1 MVNGN
6 TENGNANGS
15 RRVPQ
20 IQVALNLF
28 AHVGILL
35 FPRKYLNFATKLPVP
50 ILFSQW
56 PLFKF
61 TFLRHKMGSGRSEQ
75 MNADVLE
82 TGRYVWRMGVGWGG
96 GVGSNEKPEKNFVY
110 MQSRVPTPGTYIW

>member
-15 RRVPQ
+15 GSIPQ
-20 IQVALNLF
+20 IHVALNLF
-28 AHVGILL
+28 VHVDIL
-35 FPRKYLNFATKLPVP
+35 FFSRKYHNFATRLPVP

-61 TFLRHKMGSGRSEQ
+61 TFLRHKLGSVSSEQ
-75 MNADVLE
+75 MNADVKC
-82 TGRYVWRMGVGWGG
+82 WA
-96 GVGSNEKPEKNFVY
+96 
-110 MQSRVPTPGTYIW
+110 